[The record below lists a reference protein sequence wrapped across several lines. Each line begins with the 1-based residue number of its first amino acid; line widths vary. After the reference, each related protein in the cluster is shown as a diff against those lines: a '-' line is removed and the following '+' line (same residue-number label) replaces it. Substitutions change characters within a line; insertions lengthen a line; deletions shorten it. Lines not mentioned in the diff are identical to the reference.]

1 MRHLKL
7 LHIRENLTTFHFWS
21 AQQEGE
27 GKGSENQSTPLSACG
42 PSASH
47 RLVVHSLPLLK
58 SSHKSIDVS
67 DVEAGFD
74 C

>member
-1 MRHLKL
+1 M
-7 LHIRENLTTFHFWS
+7 
-21 AQQEGE
+21 E

-47 RLVVHSLPLLK
+47 RLVVHSPPLVG
-58 SSHKSIDVS
+58 SSHKSIDVP
-67 DVEAGFD
+67 DAEAGFD